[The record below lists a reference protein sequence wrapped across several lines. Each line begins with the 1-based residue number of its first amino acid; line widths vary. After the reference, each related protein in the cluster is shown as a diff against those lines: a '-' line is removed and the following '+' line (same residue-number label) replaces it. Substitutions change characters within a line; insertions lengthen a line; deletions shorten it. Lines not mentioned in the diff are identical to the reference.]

1 MILTQIAFV
10 GLGGFL
16 GSIGRYLLSL
26 LVTQWSGTSQFPVAT
41 LVVNVVGC
49 LAIGALSGS
58 ATRSEFLTPAL
69 RLFLITGLLGG
80 FTTFSAF
87 GYETFLLGKE
97 SLGMMALA
105 NIAAQLAL
113 GIGMVWL
120 GHTLLASGR

>member
-1 MILTQIAFV
+1 VTPVLLV

-16 GSIGRYLLSL
+16 GSGARYLLSN
-26 LVTQWSGTSQFPVAT
+26 LVTQWSGATRFPAAT
-41 LVVNVVGC
+41 LVINVVGC
-49 LAIGALSGS
+49 LAIGALSGFS
-58 ATRSEFLTPAL
+58 TRSELLTPAL

-97 SLGMMALA
+97 SFGAMAFA
-105 NIAAQLAL
+105 NIAAQVVL
-113 GIGMVWL
+113 GVGAVWL